1 MSNFMKNLKEIRDS
15 VEELQK
21 TGYGLLIALFTFVGV
36 FLSQSDLKGETMAGA
51 AFKPEKMK
59 EADGT
64 EQIDEEE
71 GETAEAQAA
80 SGSEEE
86 AAGEKAGFKD
96 PQKMPIRAPDQIET
110 ETLWLARCIYS
121 ESKQPREQELIAWVI
136 RNRVE
141 TNYRG
146 NHTYRETVLD
156 PYQFS
161 AFNPGN
167 PKRGYFTGLNAH
179 SDAEG
184 WERALAIAE
193 HVRNA
198 DESQRPF
205 ARGTRHFYS
214 ERSMA
219 GGRQPNWARGER
231 PVRPDRPYEIDAERF
246 RFYSDVS

>member
-1 MSNFMKNLKEIRDS
+1 MNDFMKNLKEIRDS
-15 VEELQK
+15 IKELQK

-59 EADGT
+59 DADKT
-64 EQIDEEE
+64 EQLDEEE
-71 GETAEAQAA
+71 GETVEEEAV
-80 SGSEEE
+80 SGAEEE
-86 AAGEKAGFKD
+86 AAEQSERFQD
-96 PQKMPIRAPDQIET
+96 PEKMPIRAVDQIET

-146 NHTYRETVLD
+146 NRTYRETVLD

-167 PKRGYFTGLNAH
+167 PKRNRFTNLDVH

-184 WERALAIAE
+184 WQRALSIADR
-193 HVRNA
+193 VRDA
-198 DESQRPF
+198 DASQRPF
-205 ARGTRHFYS
+205 ARDTRHFYS

-219 GGRQPNWARGER
+219 GGRQPNWAHGER
-231 PVRPDRPYEIDAERF
+231 PVKPDRPYEIDVERF